1 MDCLADVEGDAEREM
16 ENRME
21 EAEADDLGFLA
32 QLRKNAKSTITS
44 AAGWIP
50 YCCTERRTISKFSYL
65 NFPA

>member
-44 AAGWIP
+44 PAGMIA
-50 YCCTERRTISKFSYL
+50 YY
-65 NFPA
+65 